1 MGVSMG
7 PGLTA
12 LFPNFAVLQ
21 LGRPGSREGTH
32 GGLRR
37 RIYAEGGRAVVF
49 ATDELRMITP
59 PSTISG
65 SAFFTVN
72 NRPFTLMSKSC
83 RNAPGDSV
91 ERGEFGYSGI
101 GEQDVDPAEFLFDL
115 GVEPVEIGE
124 FRHVALNP
132 QSPMADFREAASS
145 SALRRPV
152 MTTRAPSAAKSFAVA
167 SQAPLPPVTIAIFRI
182 ACPCQSPS

>member
-12 LFPNFAVLQ
+12 LTRILRSFNSDVQVRAKERTAAFVAEYTPKAAV
-21 LGRPGSREGTH
+21 P
-32 GGLRR
+32 
-37 RIYAEGGRAVVF
+37 VVF
-49 ATDELRMITP
+49 ATDELRMIAP

-65 SAFFTVN
+65 QRLLHGEQQALHIDVEKLVEM
-72 NRPFTLMSKSC
+72 RL
-83 RNAPGDSV
+83 GDSV

-132 QSPMADFREAASS
+132 QSPMAD
-145 SALRRPV
+145 LRDGGFEF
-152 MTTRAPSAAKSFAVA
+152 SFAA
-167 SQAPLPPVTIAIFRI
+167 AGNDHPRSFGGEKLCRGETNAAIAARHDRDF
-182 ACPCQSPS
+182 SG